1 MIENISLEYLKTFYL
16 VAKVGN
22 ITKVAEKTFV
32 SQSAITQTI
41 QKLER
46 KTGYTLLTRYK
57 RGVKLTNVGQELYN
71 KLDEVFVSLKNI
83 DLYFENLN
91 SISIGE
97 LRISCGTNLSK
108 KVLLNPLCKF
118 LNDYPSITIKQ
129 VDASNIESCE
139 MLSNGNIDIFIAP
152 KDENMIKKFNSYPI
166 ITEKYVF
173 VCSKKYFDDCYQN
186 GQREYVLQTK
196 GAKSREIFDKYC
208 EQKNIPFE
216 SKIEVAGYNMLI
228 ELCKK
233 DKGIIMVPYYL
244 VENEIKLKQFVEIE
258 CEDMPQIEYCAYTNK
273 IINNKIVDTF
283 LKYV

>member
-46 KTGYTLLTRYK
+46 KIGYTLLIRYK
-57 RGVKLTNVGQELYN
+57 RGVKLTDIGQELYN
-71 KLDEVFVSLKNI
+71 KLDEVFVNLKNV

-91 SISIGE
+91 SISTGE
-97 LRISCGTNLSK
+97 LKISCGTNLSK

-118 LNDYPSITIKQ
+118 LNDYPNVTIKQ
-129 VDASNIESCE
+129 FDALNTESSE
-139 MLSNGNIDIFIAP
+139 MLLNGNIDIFIVS
-152 KDENMIKKFNSYPI
+152 KDENMAKRFNFFPI

-173 VCSKKYFDDCYQN
+173 VCSKKYFDNYYQN
-186 GQREYVLQTK
+186 GKREYILQTK
-196 GAKSREIFDKYC
+196 GSKSRELFDKYC
-208 EQKNIPFE
+208 EQKKIPFE
-216 SKIEVAGYNMLI
+216 CKIEVAGYNMLT

-233 DKGIIMVPYYL
+233 DMGIIMVPNYL
-244 VENEIKLKQFVEIE
+244 VENEIKLKLFVEIE
-258 CEDMPQIEYCAYTNK
+258 SEDMPQIEYCAYTNK
-273 IINNKIVDTF
+273 VINNKIADTF
-283 LKYV
+283 LKYL